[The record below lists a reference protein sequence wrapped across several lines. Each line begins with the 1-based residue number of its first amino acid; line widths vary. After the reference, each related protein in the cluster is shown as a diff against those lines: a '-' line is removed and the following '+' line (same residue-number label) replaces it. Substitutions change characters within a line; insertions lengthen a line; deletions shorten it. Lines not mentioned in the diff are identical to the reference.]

1 MMGDAMALAG
11 DGLAVVAAVAR
22 GRTTGEEA
30 NDNGLDL
37 VAPPLLRAVVDA
49 AACYDLF
56 CHQYDVL
63 PRLFGVGKGDTAA
76 ALRLLLHPPPPG
88 ESLQQQQPSSEDGNR
103 SQSASAPAETT
114 VSSRSSMSM
123 GAAKERRDARSRK
136 LVASALSQYGL
147 LGRVHMLYAIAP
159 DSVSCPLPHPARL
172 PLSF

>member
-1 MMGDAMALAG
+1 MDDAMALAG

-22 GRTTGEEA
+22 GRTGEA
-30 NDNGLDL
+30 NNGLDL
-37 VAPPLLRAVVDA
+37 VAPPLPRAVVDA

-76 ALRLLLHPPPPG
+76 ALRLLLHPPPP
-88 ESLQQQQPSSEDGNR
+88 ESLQQQPSSDGNR
-103 SQSASAPAETT
+103 NQSASAPAET
-114 VSSRSSMSM
+114 VSSRSSM

-136 LVASALSQYGL
+136 LLASALSQYGL

-159 DSVSCPLPHPARL
+159 DSVSCPPTLRACPFP
-172 PLSF
+172 SDF

>member
-22 GRTTGEEA
+22 GGRTGEEA
-30 NDNGLDL
+30 NHDGLDL

-76 ALRLLLHPPPPG
+76 ALRLLLHPPPP
-88 ESLQQQQPSSEDGNR
+88 ESLQQQQPSSDTGNR
-103 SQSASAPAETT
+103 SQSASAPAET